1 MVSNAIA
8 NTTQD
13 RRQCISEIIHEQLTF
28 IKYLYIIWHIEYQV

>member
-13 RRQCISEIIHEQLTF
+13 RRQCISEIIHFRQNIFRSIVEPTL
-28 IKYLYIIWHIEYQV
+28 